1 MQINC
6 QNPENK
12 EKLQDKKN
20 NLFVNTQTGMEVSC
34 KLWKMEQH
42 LHITEKKTMSQYPS
56 TFLRY
61 LYYISFR

>member
-1 MQINC
+1 MQMNC

-20 NLFVNTQTGMEVSC
+20 NLFVNTQTGMEVTY

-42 LHITEKKTMSQYPS
+42 LHITEKKQ
-56 TFLRY
+56 
-61 LYYISFR
+61 

>member
-1 MQINC
+1 MQMNC

-20 NLFVNTQTGMEVSC
+20 NLFVNTQTGMEVTC

-42 LHITEKKTMSQYPS
+42 LHITEKKQ
-56 TFLRY
+56 
-61 LYYISFR
+61 